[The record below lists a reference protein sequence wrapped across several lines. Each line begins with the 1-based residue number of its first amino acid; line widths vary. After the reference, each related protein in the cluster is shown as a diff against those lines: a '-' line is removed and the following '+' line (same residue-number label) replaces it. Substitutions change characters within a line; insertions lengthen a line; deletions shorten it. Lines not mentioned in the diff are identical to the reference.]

1 MSNTDSTVDPNGN
14 SNGKP
19 RLLGLYALLGCSLLA
34 ICLFVYLIAGTA
46 LGYPSS
52 AYKPTLSGTS
62 SADERLSL
70 EIALDRKN
78 LLRGGDGLVRVELQL
93 KGAAL
98 AGPAT
103 RQPTDFIVVLDHS
116 GSMADYDKIVH
127 AREAVAG
134 LIDRLED
141 DDRFGL
147 VIYDDRYEIPIPLAP
162 ATPESRRRWKS
173 IVAGVGPVG
182 GTAMSLGLDAGL
194 GVLAERRR
202 GAAARM
208 LLISDGLANQ
218 GDTSREGLLGRAAK
232 GADLAAPL
240 TAIGV
245 GNDFD
250 ENLMGALAD
259 SGGGNF
265 YFLRDAVALAQ
276 VFEGE
281 LGATR
286 ETVAELVEVEVA
298 LPAGVELVDAA
309 GYPVEKDRHVYR
321 FRPGSV
327 FAGQERRIWLTLK
340 VGGDV
345 LGTCDLGK
353 VVLGYQLRGAKHQLK
368 PLPTPDVER
377 VADEASYL
385 AGIDRERWGRS
396 VVDEEYGQLR
406 QKVAEHVKAGRR
418 DEAKSEIAAYASKN
432 AALNDKLQNEEVRQN
447 LAETKEL
454 EATVDDAFV
463 GADQKLK
470 QNSLSKSNQSAGW
483 DSRRAGAKKLPPAE
497 KPKGGG

>member
-1 MSNTDSTVDPNGN
+1 MTHTENDSKTTGTP
-14 SNGKP
+14 P
-19 RLLGLYALLGCSLLA
+19 RLGLYALLGCSLLA

-46 LGYPSS
+46 FGSPSS
-52 AYKPTLSGTS
+52 ELKHTPPAGS

-70 EIALDRKN
+70 EIGLDRKN

-162 ATPESRRRWKS
+162 ATPSSRARWKN

-218 GDTSREGLLGRAAK
+218 GDTTREGLLGRAAK

-286 ETVAELVEVEVA
+286 ETVAELVEIEVA

-309 GYPVEKDRHVYR
+309 GYPVEKDRHIYR

-340 VGGDV
+340 VGGDT
-345 LGTCDLGK
+345 LGNCDLGK
-353 VVLGYQLRGAKHQLK
+353 VLLGYQLRGSKYQLR
-368 PLPTPDVER
+368 PLPAPDVQR
-377 VADEASYL
+377 VADESSYL
-385 AGIDRERWGRS
+385 AGIDKERWGRS
-396 VVDEEYGQLR
+396 VVEEEYGQLR

-432 AALNDKLQNEEVRQN
+432 SALNARVQSNEVQQN
-447 LAETKEL
+447 LEEAKKL
-454 EATVDDAFV
+454 DATVDDAFV

-483 DSRRAGAKKLPPAE
+483 DSRRAGAKKLPPAR
-497 KPKGGG
+497 PKGGG